1 MAGIALAAGCSAAPT
16 TTGGA
21 LPLHRVAEVALT
33 GGSSRFDYASLD
45 SARGLLFLAHMGADE
60 IVEVDVR
67 AHTVVRTITDTP
79 DVHGVL
85 VVPEQH
91 RVYATVTGRD
101 QVVALDEDTGAVQFS
116 TATGNYPDGL
126 AYDPLR
132 KAVWTT
138 NERAGTETVVDAVS
152 GTLRGTVS
160 LGGEVGNVVYE
171 PAADRMIVAVQGKD
185 ELAVIA
191 PDSLTVESRMQ
202 TPGCAGPHGQVLDP
216 AASVMFVGCED
227 NAVLL
232 TVDLASRSITD
243 RSSVGKTPD
252 VLAYDAGT
260 HRVYVAAESGGV
272 STFDRKDGHTAAAG
286 SERLADGAHVVAVDP
301 ATHHTYFPV
310 PAGGSGGGPVLWEF
324 EPTG

>member
-1 MAGIALAAGCSAAPT
+1 MWSGRVVAVLAGIALAAGCSAAPT

-202 TPGCAGPHGQVLDP
+202 TPGCAGPHGQVLVLQRHSCSGEWVA
-216 AASVMFVGCED
+216 AASVMG
-227 NAVLL
+227 
-232 TVDLASRSITD
+232 
-243 RSSVGKTPD
+243 
-252 VLAYDAGT
+252 
-260 HRVYVAAESGGV
+260 ESGLV
-272 STFDRKDGHTAAAG
+272 LSAS
-286 SERLADGAHVVAVDP
+286 SE
-301 ATHHTYFPV
+301 
-310 PAGGSGGGPVLWEF
+310 SGPGPDMVGPVV
-324 EPTG
+324 TGEDEGDEQAADLG